1 VAARILLDFDVE
13 PEHIRNKVI
22 SALAGPRE
30 KRDNPR
36 DERQIIELL
45 TEIRELLK
53 LLVQRRDAKRR
64 GDRPPA

>member
-1 VAARILLDFDVE
+1 MSARILLDFDVE
-13 PEHIRNKVI
+13 PEHIRKKVI

-36 DERQIIELL
+36 DERQVIELL
-45 TEIRELLK
+45 TEIRDLLK
-53 LLVQRRDAKRR
+53 LLAQRQDAARR